1 MGLNYRGVDITAVIY
16 NGVDITAVNSANI
29 GETWDWV
36 PIYHD
41 IDFTKLSARIS
52 NEVTLTVPKL
62 NGNYATRISGTTYN
76 SSTGKAHSD
85 GMFSQIQVYKQTDT
99 RLITISQAIGT
110 LAYIDCTDYGDNYLK
125 LHSSID
131 VSGLAVG
138 IGILI
143 IEQYMPVIRN
153 VFGKAYS
160 LITDLPE
167 GCTLDI
173 KRLES
178 PNASAPIYDEIL
190 NPISLESGN
199 LIYFGDKLKI
209 SAQSTTSDIKAIE
222 INNIE
227 YPNDSIITVTEN
239 LNISVKIEEGYWQTI
254 PTGEIVFAPTGPT
267 AKYSN
272 ISKSIPSIDINLR
285 TRISGYG
292 NVDKVAFENI
302 EIFPN
307 KQVSVVIDNSHE
319 QYVKS
324 FTNSQMTC
332 YVYGFVGRKSGLTV
346 TKIEQYIS
354 SPTPTPTKSWH
365 TVWSGSIN
373 IKNNTT
379 TYKTSTQS
387 ISGIIDI
394 NYPTRVSGQSYHDK
408 VAFENV
414 EILPNSE
421 VEVIKDGNKS
431 QYISG
436 FTTSSI
442 TGKVI
447 SKQIFMDYG
456 LTITLIEQYY

>member
-36 PIYHD
+36 PIYYD
-41 IDFTKLSARIS
+41 TDFTKLSANLS
-52 NEVTLTVPKL
+52 NEITLTVPKL
-62 NGNYATRISGTTYN
+62 DSNYAVRISGTVYN
-76 SSTGKAHSD
+76 GNTGEAYTD
-85 GMFSQIQVYKQTDT
+85 VMFSQIQVYKQKDT
-99 RLITISQAIGT
+99 RLITISQGSISF
-110 LAYIDCTDYGDNYLK
+110 YIDCTDYGDNYLK
-125 LHSSID
+125 LYSN
-131 VSGLAVG
+131 VGGLAA
-138 IGILI
+138 IDAGILI
-143 IEQYMPVIRN
+143 VEQYMPVIRN
-153 VFGKAYS
+153 AFGKAYS
-160 LITDLPE
+160 LITDLLE

-222 INNIE
+222 INNVE

-239 LNISVKIEEGYWQTI
+239 LNISVKFEEGHWQTI
-254 PTGEIVFAPTGPT
+254 STEEIVFAPTSLT
-267 AKYSN
+267 AKYYD

-332 YVYGFVGRKSGLTV
+332 YVYGFLAKKSGLTV

-354 SPTPTPTKSWH
+354 SPTSTLTKSWH

-379 TYKTSTQS
+379 AYKTSTQS

-421 VEVIKDGNKS
+421 VEVIKDDNKS

-447 SKQIFMDYG
+447 SKQIFMEYG

>member
-16 NGVDITAVNSANI
+16 NGVDITAVNSDNV

-41 IDFTKLSARIS
+41 IDFTKLSANLSTEI
-52 NEVTLTVPKL
+52 TLTVPKL
-62 NGNYATRISGTTYN
+62 DSNYAVRISGTMYN
-76 SSTGKAHSD
+76 SNTGKAYSD
-85 GMFSQIQVYKQTDT
+85 GIFSQIQVYKQKDT
-99 RLITISQAIGT
+99 RLITISQGSIS
-110 LAYIDCTDYGDNYLK
+110 LYLDCTDYGDNYLK
-125 LHSSID
+125 LHSNGG
-131 VSGLAVG
+131 GLAIGV
-138 IGILI
+138 GILI
-143 IEQYMPVIRN
+143 VEQYMPVTRN

-178 PNASAPIYDEIL
+178 PNASAPIYDEML
-190 NPISLESGN
+190 NPVSLESGN

-222 INNIE
+222 INNVE
-227 YPNDSIITVTEN
+227 YPNDSIIIVTEN
-239 LNISVKIEEGYWQTI
+239 LNISVKLEEGYWQTI
-254 PTGEIVFAPTGPT
+254 STGEIVFAPTSFVAG
-267 AKYSN
+267 YYH

-307 KQVSVVIDNSHE
+307 KQISVVIDNSHE

-332 YVYGFVGRKSGLTV
+332 YIYGSLAKKSGLTV

-365 TVWSGSIN
+365 TVWSGSIS

-379 TYKTSTQS
+379 TYKTYTQS

-414 EILPNSE
+414 EISPNLE
-421 VEVIKDGNKS
+421 VEVIKDGSKP

-447 SKQIFMDYG
+447 SKQILMEYG
-456 LTITLIEQYY
+456 LNITLIEQYY

>member
-41 IDFTKLSARIS
+41 IDFTKLSANLS
-52 NEVTLTVPKL
+52 NEITLTVPKL
-62 NGNYATRISGTTYN
+62 DSNYAARISGTVYN
-76 SSTGKAHSD
+76 GNTGEAYND
-85 GMFSQIQVYKQTDT
+85 GMFSQIQVYKQKDT
-99 RLITISQAIGT
+99 RLITRSQGGISF
-110 LAYIDCTDYGDNYLK
+110 YIDCTDYGDNYLK
-125 LHSSID
+125 LYSN
-131 VSGLAVG
+131 VSGLAVFDV
-138 IGILI
+138 GILI
-143 IEQYMPVIRN
+143 VEQYMPVIRN

-239 LNISVKIEEGYWQTI
+239 LNISVKLEEGYWQTI
-254 PTGEIVFAPTGPT
+254 STGEIVFAPTSPT
-267 AKYSN
+267 AKYSD

-292 NVDKVAFENI
+292 NIDKVAFENI
-302 EIFPN
+302 EIFPS

-394 NYPTRVSGQSYHDK
+394 NYRTRVSGQSYHDK

-414 EILPNSE
+414 EISPNSE

-436 FTTSSI
+436 FTMSSI